1 MAQQPLTPEGGESER
16 LYARVPRGEIARIE
30 QAARKRGLTRSEFIR
45 LALAQV
51 AYDGED
57 QEVTASAS

>member
-30 QAARKRGLTRSEFIR
+30 QAAKRRGMTRSEFIR
-45 LALAQV
+45 LALSQV
-51 AYDGED
+51 AYDED
-57 QEVTASAS
+57 PEVTASAS